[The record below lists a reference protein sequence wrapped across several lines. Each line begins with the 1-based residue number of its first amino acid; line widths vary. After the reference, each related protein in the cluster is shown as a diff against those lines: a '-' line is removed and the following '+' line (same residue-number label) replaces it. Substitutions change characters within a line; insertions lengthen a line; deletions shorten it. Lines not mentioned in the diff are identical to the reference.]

1 MSTIPGRNGD
11 DGDGD
16 GGGVGELP
24 PVEPARGPT
33 TEALVFLGFTAF
45 YLVIGTIYAA
55 TSGGEW
61 AGVALLGFAAVF
73 SATAG
78 LWFLRLRPVQ
88 HDTEELELEAQPGE
102 AGDPEAELYLP
113 QTSIWPLGMGVGAA
127 LTLSGV
133 AVGWPLLLPG
143 AALLGYSVIGLAH
156 QSRNRLPG

>member
-1 MSTIPGRNGD
+1 VSTTPGTSGGD
-11 DGDGD
+11 DGPAR
-16 GGGVGELP
+16 ELS
-24 PVEPARGPT
+24 PVEPSGGPT

-45 YLVIGTIYAA
+45 YLVIAIIYAA
-55 TSGGEW
+55 TSDGEW

-88 HDTEELELEAQPGE
+88 HDTEQLELEAQPGE
-102 AGDPEAELYLP
+102 AADPEAELYLP
-113 QTSIWPLGMGVGAA
+113 STSVWPLGMGVGAA
-127 LTLSGV
+127 LTLSGI

-156 QSRNRLPG
+156 QSRNRDVG